1 MTAKNWTCSK
11 RSKEVRSAA
20 LQTVLRL
27 GDVLIALPLR
37 AMDQSHQWRHR
48 RGPVLIGRGAFAE
61 CVARAS
67 LRAWPRKDGHL

>member
-27 GDVLIALPLR
+27 GDVLIALPLQGDGSVPSMAAPPR
-37 AMDQSHQWRHR
+37 AGFDRAR
-48 RGPVLIGRGAFAE
+48 RIR
-61 CVARAS
+61 
-67 LRAWPRKDGHL
+67 